1 METPPATLTS
11 GPLVPLASPDS
22 LADACRM
29 FALRFLLLDAG
40 GTITDAWGW
49 NDPAPRGDGH
59 PGRLSD
65 LPRDA
70 AGSTRMWGRILRG
83 ANTVLEGG
91 APEFRIS
98 YNADPPHGDR
108 RLAVRVQSL
117 GAGALLTIMDVTGV
131 EQPAYAFHADTAE
144 SDAAPWEFDLSS
156 GAITVDPRIKAW
168 LGYGPRELED
178 SRAAWEGRFLSSDF
192 PLFREAL
199 GNLLA
204 GELSVAQI
212 ETRLVDRRGRIRW
225 FLMRASLTERD
236 GGSLP
241 KVLGTARDITRI
253 KTTETALAAARKAL
267 RRRDRRLRRLTLE
280 VASARLSERKRIAR
294 ELHDDVCQR
303 LAALEILCSVLLR
316 RLDEPEASLALWE
329 IMSRISAL
337 TKDVRQL
344 THEVSSPAT
353 DSEQLIKRLQS
364 YIGDLARITQLQV
377 AIETSNLPPQLPRGL
392 AVTLFRVAQEGLRNV
407 AQHASTDRAR
417 VRLAQEDG
425 GLTIQVED
433 QGRGFDGAAP
443 TNRGFGITSMAER
456 VAELEGQFRLTSALG
471 QGTTLRVWIPS
482 RVR

>member
-1 METPPATLTS
+1 
-11 GPLVPLASPDS
+11 
-22 LADACRM
+22 M
-29 FALRFLLLDAG
+29 FSLRFLRLDAG
-40 GTITDAWGW
+40 GSITDAWGW
-49 NDPAPRGDGH
+49 DAPSLLGDGQ
-59 PGRLSD
+59 PARLSD
-65 LPRDA
+65 LPGNA
-70 AGSTRMWGRILRG
+70 AGSARMWGRILRG
-83 ANTVLEGG
+83 ASAVLAGG

-98 YNADPPHGDR
+98 YNADPPHCDR

-117 GAGALLTIMDVTGV
+117 GAGALFTVMDVTGV
-131 EQPAYAFHADTAE
+131 EQPTYAFHADTAE
-144 SDAAPWEFDLSS
+144 ADAAPWEIDLSS

-168 LGYGPRELED
+168 LGYGPKEMED
-178 SRAAWEGRFLSSDF
+178 SRPAWERRFLPSDF

-204 GELSVAQI
+204 GELSVAQL
-212 ETRLVDRRGRIRW
+212 ETRLVDRGGRIRW

-236 GGSLP
+236 DGTLP
-241 KVLGTARDITRI
+241 RVLGTARDITRI
-253 KTTETALAAARKAL
+253 KTTETALSAARKAL
-267 RRRDRRLRRLTLE
+267 RRRERRLRRLTLE

-344 THEVSSPAT
+344 THEVSSPVT
-353 DSEQLIKRLQS
+353 DSEQLLRRLHS
-364 YIGDLARITQLQV
+364 YIGDLARITRLRV
-377 AIETSNLPPQLPRGL
+377 EIETSNLPATLPRGL

-407 AQHASTDRAR
+407 AQHATTDRAR
-417 VRLAQEDG
+417 LRLAQEDG

-456 VAELEGQFRLTSALG
+456 VAELEGQFQLTSALG
-471 QGTTLRVWIPS
+471 RGTTLRVWIPS
-482 RVR
+482 QVR